1 MTRNPETPCILTSS
15 KGKRVTAEIY
25 ARVGSGLT
33 SNPELGQLWMVR
45 GGGGKK
51 KSGLLEWNNGID
63 GNIVY
68 LKAGLN
74 VVQSLQIVTNEH
86 ELT

>member
-1 MTRNPETPCILTSS
+1 MQWSLHGVRNEF
-15 KGKRVTAEIY
+15 
-25 ARVGSGLT
+25 
-33 SNPELGQLWMVR
+33 WMVR